1 MERSE
6 FEFDS
11 EDTEPFP
18 YDGQPLIV
26 TPSPT
31 ATNKEE
37 NELQKIKKELYEFR
51 RSPALFEFSNDES
64 PSPVQVD
71 ELRTLSEEVAK
82 FEEASRKLTQ
92 AMTKNTASMKQLL
105 DRKEI
110 STSWEIDNEEAE
122 QKRSTPERCPD
133 CGKIR
138 RTRTKPQ
145 PTNNV
150 KVGQKIKISPET
162 ENCRK
167 RRRPAAANEH
177 FRPTIEAWLK
187 RWETEE
193 DELPDEV

>member
-51 RSPALFEFSNDES
+51 RSPALFEFSDDES
-64 PSPVQVD
+64 PSPMQID
-71 ELRTLSEEVAK
+71 EFKKLSEQVAR

-92 AMTKNTASMKQLL
+92 VMTKNTACVKELL
-105 DRKEI
+105 DRKK
-110 STSWEIDNEEAE
+110 E
-122 QKRSTPERCPD
+122 QLVQGSR
-133 CGKIR
+133 
-138 RTRTKPQ
+138 
-145 PTNNV
+145 
-150 KVGQKIKISPET
+150 
-162 ENCRK
+162 
-167 RRRPAAANEH
+167 
-177 FRPTIEAWLK
+177 
-187 RWETEE
+187 
-193 DELPDEV
+193 